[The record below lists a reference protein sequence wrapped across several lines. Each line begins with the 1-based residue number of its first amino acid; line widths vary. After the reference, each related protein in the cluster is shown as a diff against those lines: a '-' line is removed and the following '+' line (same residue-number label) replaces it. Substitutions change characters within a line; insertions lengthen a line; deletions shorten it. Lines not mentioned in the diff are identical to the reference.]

1 MKTLVIHP
9 EDKSTDFL
17 SSIYE
22 NIPNLTLIKGG
33 VDKHKVINL
42 IKENDRIIM
51 MGHGCQYGLLSMGN
65 FKGSELI
72 IDNKSVPFLKRKV
85 NNIFIWCNADQF
97 IDYFD
102 LKGFYTGMFIS
113 EIEEA
118 MDCGI
123 EFENCN
129 KIKVEES
136 NNMFVE
142 ILKKH
147 INDDAKS
154 IYDNVN
160 KEYRLIAEKNP
171 IALYNYNRLYYK

>member
-22 NIPNLTLIKGG
+22 NIPDMTLIKGG

-42 IKENDRIIM
+42 IKENERIIM

-72 IDNKSVPFLKRKV
+72 IDTKSVPFLKRK

-97 IDYFD
+97 VDYFD

-123 EFENCN
+123 DFDDCSQVN
-129 KIKVEES
+129 IDES
-136 NNMFVE
+136 NNTFTNIV
-142 ILKKH
+142 KNYV
-147 INDDAKS
+147 NDDYKS
-154 IYDNVN
+154 IYDNVL
-160 KEYRLIAEKNP
+160 KEYRFIAEKNP